1 MATQRTKRHEKL
13 LLQGERRIRDLVL
26 RLVKA
31 ESAIQSS
38 LGGKIDAVLDPLE
51 KNPLLLRQ
59 AQEALLTE
67 MQLRRAEERLRCHL
81 KNDPLAVIE
90 WNSRLRIVR
99 WEGEAERI
107 FGWGADE
114 VLGRHPSEWSFI
126 HEEDLPNVKSGLEQ
140 LLTGDQS
147 RNLTA
152 TRIYRK
158 DGGMIQCEWYSSAL
172 FDEEGIPISILTRI
186 LDVTERKQ
194 MEDYLKKSKE
204 RFELLAEVASRL
216 LSTDNPQAI
225 VNDLCERVMQ
235 HLNCQAFFNY
245 LVDERHRCLRLNA
258 FSGIP
263 MKVAE
268 SIEQLQY
275 GAAICGCAAQ
285 ERARIVAEDIL
296 AAHDARTDLVR
307 SYGIRAYA
315 CHPLMSGNRVIG
327 TLSFG
332 TCTRPAFMDD
342 ELSLMKAVADQV
354 ALAVERKQNEET
366 LRHSK
371 ESLEEKVLV
380 RTAALRQSEE
390 QLRYLSNRLL
400 GAQEDERKLVAMDL
414 HDSIAAALSAI
425 KMQLQRLSAEKDKTA
440 SVQQP
445 LVEVVGLVDGTIA
458 EVRRIM
464 VNLRPSMLDD
474 LGLLPTIRHH
484 CREFQ
489 KLYPKC
495 RVSVMINVTEA
506 DIPQHLRIV
515 IFRVLQEA
523 LNNVGKH
530 SQATTVETSLGKE
543 DDQLSLAITDD
554 GCGFSVRTP
563 QPTAKTGSGF
573 GLSSMHERVRLSGG
587 SFVVLSSP
595 GKGTAIRAYWPQEH
609 TAEALLAT
617 GAASTVVSHCPQVA
631 EKPQSI
637 RKVLLVEDNKVFRQA
652 FKDALLAQFPLL
664 HIEETAEGWR
674 ALEIVRLWQ
683 PQLIFMDIHL
693 PGETGLVLTR
703 KVKQVAPETNVVML
717 TSYDTAEYRQ
727 AAAEAGACGF
737 LVKGSWNMEE
747 VAAFVADQG
756 WEMAGV

>member
-258 FSGIP
+258 
-263 MKVAE
+263 
-268 SIEQLQY
+268 
-275 GAAICGCAAQ
+275 
-285 ERARIVAEDIL
+285 
-296 AAHDARTDLVR
+296 
-307 SYGIRAYA
+307 
-315 CHPLMSGNRVIG
+315 
-327 TLSFG
+327 
-332 TCTRPAFMDD
+332 
-342 ELSLMKAVADQV
+342 
-354 ALAVERKQNEET
+354 
-366 LRHSK
+366 
-371 ESLEEKVLV
+371 
-380 RTAALRQSEE
+380 
-390 QLRYLSNRLL
+390 
-400 GAQEDERKLVAMDL
+400 
-414 HDSIAAALSAI
+414 
-425 KMQLQRLSAEKDKTA
+425 
-440 SVQQP
+440 
-445 LVEVVGLVDGTIA
+445 
-458 EVRRIM
+458 
-464 VNLRPSMLDD
+464 
-474 LGLLPTIRHH
+474 
-484 CREFQ
+484 
-489 KLYPKC
+489 
-495 RVSVMINVTEA
+495 
-506 DIPQHLRIV
+506 
-515 IFRVLQEA
+515 
-523 LNNVGKH
+523 
-530 SQATTVETSLGKE
+530 
-543 DDQLSLAITDD
+543 
-554 GCGFSVRTP
+554 
-563 QPTAKTGSGF
+563 
-573 GLSSMHERVRLSGG
+573 
-587 SFVVLSSP
+587 
-595 GKGTAIRAYWPQEH
+595 
-609 TAEALLAT
+609 
-617 GAASTVVSHCPQVA
+617 
-631 EKPQSI
+631 
-637 RKVLLVEDNKVFRQA
+637 
-652 FKDALLAQFPLL
+652 
-664 HIEETAEGWR
+664 
-674 ALEIVRLWQ
+674 
-683 PQLIFMDIHL
+683 
-693 PGETGLVLTR
+693 
-703 KVKQVAPETNVVML
+703 
-717 TSYDTAEYRQ
+717 
-727 AAAEAGACGF
+727 
-737 LVKGSWNMEE
+737 
-747 VAAFVADQG
+747 
-756 WEMAGV
+756 